1 MSTSLLNQPTG
12 GGQTQGRVRVA
23 SEVVASI
30 AALAAL
36 EVPGIAAMCEP
47 AGVNVSLPLVRQHGH
62 RGVRMQ
68 MVGDTG
74 IRLDLY
80 LAITPEASLGQLADD
95 LQHKVAH
102 AVHSM
107 LGLDAVEI
115 NLHIAEIEGD

>member
-1 MSTSLLNQPTG
+1 VNTSLLSPGGNQPA
-12 GGQTQGRVRVA
+12 GRVRVA

-36 EVPGIAAMCEP
+36 EVQGIAAMCDP
-47 AGVNVSLPLVRQHGH
+47 AGRGVSLPLHRQHGH
-62 RGVRMQ
+62 RGVRLQ

-74 IRLDLY
+74 IKLELFV
-80 LAITPEASLGQLADD
+80 AITPEASIAQLADE
-95 LQHKVAH
+95 LQGKVAY